1 MSSSV
6 SELFTIITA
15 EIIAERTIR
24 ARRVQRGEF
33 YMGADVAISA
43 KL

>member
-1 MSSSV
+1 MSSLV
-6 SELFTIITA
+6 SELFTIIIA

-33 YMGADVAISA
+33 YMGGN
-43 KL
+43 LC